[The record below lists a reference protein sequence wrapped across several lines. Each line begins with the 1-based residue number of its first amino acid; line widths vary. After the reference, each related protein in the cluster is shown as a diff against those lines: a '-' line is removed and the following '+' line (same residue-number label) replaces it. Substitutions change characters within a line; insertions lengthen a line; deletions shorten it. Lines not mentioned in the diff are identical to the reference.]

1 MNRFE
6 LEKVVKESK
15 TKTECLKKMGLRAA
29 GGNYKTITKYIEEY
43 QININHFDAH
53 QVRIEKINQLNTEK
67 KIPLSEILIE
77 NSTYNRHRLKERLYD
92 ENIKQRKCELCGQD
106 EIWYGNRMSLIIDHI
121 NGVWDDNRIE
131 NLRIVCPNC
140 NATLPTH
147 CGKNKTHNSEV
158 EKVDGRTVMT
168 ESKKKF
174 YENSRKTMRP
184 DYNTLINDIKFL
196 GYVKTGKKYG
206 VSDNAIRKWLR
217 YYETYIS

>member
-43 QININHFDAH
+43 QIDTKHFDAH
-53 QVRIEKINQLNTEK
+53 QVRIEKINQLNSEK

-106 EIWYGNRMSLIIDHI
+106 EFWNGKKMSLIIDHI

-147 CGKNKTHNSEV
+147 CGKNKSHNSREG
-158 EKVDGRTVMT
+158 KIDGRTVMT
-168 ESKKKF
+168 ETKRKF
-174 YENSRKTMRP
+174 YENARKTQRP
-184 DYNTLINDIKFL
+184 DYNTLKNEIELL

-206 VSDNAIRKWLR
+206 VSDNSVRKWIKF
-217 YYETYIS
+217 YENYR

>member
-6 LEKVVKESK
+6 LEKIVNESK
-15 TKTECLKKMGLRAA
+15 TKTECLKKLGLRAA
-29 GGNYKTITKYIEEY
+29 GGNFKTITKYIEEY
-43 QININHFDAH
+43 QIDTKHFDAH
-53 QVRIEKINQLNTEK
+53 QVRIEKINRLNSEK

-92 ENIKQRKCELCGQD
+92 KNIKQRKCELCGQD
-106 EIWYGNRMSLIIDHI
+106 EIWNGKKMSLIIDHI

-147 CGKNKTHNSEV
+147 CGKNITNIVDK
-158 EKVDGRTVMT
+158 EKIDGRKIMT
-168 ESKKKF
+168 DTKLKF
-174 YENSRKTMRP
+174 YENSRKTQRP
-184 DYNTLINDIKFL
+184 DYNTLKTEIDNL

-217 YYETYIS
+217 FYEKY